1 MEKLLRYMKIKK
13 DISSNYLSSIFSSKN
28 EISHDY
34 FDKLAIRT
42 DENINQNE
50 KIINFL
56 DKKLIRA
63 AVLVPIIFD
72 GDKCSILLTHRSAEL
87 KDHANQISFP
97 GGRIDENDISP
108 VHTAV
113 RETYEE
119 IGIDEKHV
127 NIIGNLDTYITGT
140 GFQILPIIAQI
151 DRKYKININSKEV
164 ESIFKLPIDFLMDK
178 SNHEVDKKLYNNGNI
193 SYDYNF
199 NVINYDIH
207 YIWGAT
213 ASILLNLYEKLK

>member
-1 MEKLLRYMKIKK
+1 MKIKK
-13 DISSNYLSSIFSSKN
+13 DISSSYLNSIFSIKN

-119 IGIDEKHV
+119 IGIDEKHI
-127 NIIGNLDTYITGT
+127 NIIGNLDAYITGT

-199 NVINYDIH
+199 NVINYETH

>member
-199 NVINYDIH
+199 NVINYETH

>member
-13 DISSNYLSSIFSSKN
+13 DISSSYLSSIFSIKN

-119 IGIDEKHV
+119 IGIDEKHI
-127 NIIGNLDTYITGT
+127 NIIGNLDAYITGT

-164 ESIFKLPIDFLMDK
+164 ESIFRLPIDFLMDK

-199 NVINYDIH
+199 NVINYETH

>member
-1 MEKLLRYMKIKK
+1 MKIKK
-13 DISSNYLSSIFSSKN
+13 DISSSYLSSIFSIKN

-119 IGIDEKHV
+119 IGIDEKHI
-127 NIIGNLDTYITGT
+127 NIIGNLDAYITGT

>member
-13 DISSNYLSSIFSSKN
+13 DISSSYLSSIFSIKN

>member
-13 DISSNYLSSIFSSKN
+13 DISSSYLSSIFSIKN

-199 NVINYDIH
+199 NVINYETH

>member
-72 GDKCSILLTHRSAEL
+72 GDKCSVLLTHRSAEL

-199 NVINYDIH
+199 NVINYETH

>member
-13 DISSNYLSSIFSSKN
+13 DISSSYLSSIFSIKN

-108 VHTAV
+108 VRTAV

-119 IGIDEKHV
+119 IGIDEKHI
-127 NIIGNLDTYITGT
+127 NIIGNLDAYITGT

-199 NVINYDIH
+199 NVINYETH

>member
-13 DISSNYLSSIFSSKN
+13 DISSSYLSSIFSIKN

-119 IGIDEKHV
+119 IGIDEKHI
-127 NIIGNLDTYITGT
+127 NIIGNLDAYITGT

>member
-72 GDKCSILLTHRSAEL
+72 GDKCSVLLTHRSAEL

>member
-1 MEKLLRYMKIKK
+1 MKIKK

-199 NVINYDIH
+199 NVINYETH

>member
-13 DISSNYLSSIFSSKN
+13 DISSSYLSSIFSIKN

-119 IGIDEKHV
+119 IGIDEKHI
-127 NIIGNLDTYITGT
+127 NIIGNLDAYITGT

-151 DRKYKININSKEV
+151 DRKHKININSKEV

-199 NVINYDIH
+199 NVINYETH

>member
-13 DISSNYLSSIFSSKN
+13 DISSSYLSSIFSIKN

-151 DRKYKININSKEV
+151 DRKYKININSREV

-199 NVINYDIH
+199 NVINYETH

>member
-13 DISSNYLSSIFSSKN
+13 DISSSYLSSIFSIKN

-119 IGIDEKHV
+119 IGIDEKHI
-127 NIIGNLDTYITGT
+127 NIIGNLDAYITGT

-199 NVINYDIH
+199 NVINYETH

>member
-1 MEKLLRYMKIKK
+1 MKIKK
-13 DISSNYLSSIFSSKN
+13 DISSSYLSSIFSNKN

-119 IGIDEKHV
+119 IGIDEKHI
-127 NIIGNLDTYITGT
+127 NIIGNLDAYITGT

-199 NVINYDIH
+199 NVINYETH

>member
-1 MEKLLRYMKIKK
+1 MEK
-13 DISSNYLSSIFSSKN
+13 LSSIFSSKN

-199 NVINYDIH
+199 NVINYETH

>member
-119 IGIDEKHV
+119 IGIDEKHI
-127 NIIGNLDTYITGT
+127 NIIGNLDAYITGT

-199 NVINYDIH
+199 NVINYETH

>member
-1 MEKLLRYMKIKK
+1 MKIKK
-13 DISSNYLSSIFSSKN
+13 DISSSYLSSIFSIKN

-119 IGIDEKHV
+119 IGIDEKHI
-127 NIIGNLDTYITGT
+127 NIIGNLDAYITGT

-199 NVINYDIH
+199 NVINYETH